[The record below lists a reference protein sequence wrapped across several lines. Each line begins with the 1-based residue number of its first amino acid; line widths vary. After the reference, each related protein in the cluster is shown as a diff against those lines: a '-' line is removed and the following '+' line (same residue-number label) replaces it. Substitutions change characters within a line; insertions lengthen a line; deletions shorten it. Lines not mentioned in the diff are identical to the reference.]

1 MAWRNVVV
9 TQHCKISVKMR
20 LLIVQTDD
28 ELFQFPIDDI
38 GMLMVATTHAVIT
51 SHAMA
56 SLLKRDIK
64 VVFCDEKHLPV
75 GETNPYETES
85 SRRTCIVQ
93 QMNWSDE
100 RKGLLWQRIIREK
113 IAHQIAVLEEEAVCQ
128 DIEKMKMLVPS
139 VKFDDS
145 DNREAVAAH
154 MYFPRLFSYEFVRS
168 DDDNAVN
175 GMLNYGYA
183 ILLSEVSRKIT
194 ENGYLTEF
202 GIHHDSE
209 KNPFNLACDLM
220 EPFRPF
226 VDRKVF
232 EMKLHSLDTDTKT
245 EFVKMMRTDLPE
257 FGTTITQLINVYVRD
272 ALRYLVSEEHLP
284 ELGFVQ

>member
-9 TQHCKISVKMR
+9 TQHCKISVKMK

-51 SHAMA
+51 SNAMA

-75 GETNPYETES
+75 GETNPYKTES
-85 SRRTCIVQ
+85 SRRSCIVQ

-100 RKGLLWQRIIREK
+100 RKGSLWQRIIREK
-113 IAHQIAVLEEEAVCQ
+113 IAHQIAVLEEEVVCQ
-128 DIEKMKMLVPS
+128 DIEKMKRLVPS
-139 VKFDDS
+139 VKFNDS

-168 DDDNAVN
+168 DDENTVN

-183 ILLSEVSRKIT
+183 ILLSEVSRKIV

-226 VDRKVF
+226 VDKKVF
-232 EMKLHSLDTDTKT
+232 EMKLHSLDTDAKT

-272 ALRYLVSEEHLP
+272 ALRYLVSEERLP

>member
-1 MAWRNVVV
+1 M
-9 TQHCKISVKMR
+9 K

-51 SHAMA
+51 SNAMA

-75 GETNPYETES
+75 GETNPYKTES
-85 SRRTCIVQ
+85 SRRSCIVQ

-100 RKGLLWQRIIREK
+100 RKGSLWQRIIREK
-113 IAHQIAVLEEEAVCQ
+113 IAHQIAVLEEEVVCQ
-128 DIEKMKMLVPS
+128 DIEKMKRLIPS
-139 VKFDDS
+139 VKFNDS

-168 DDDNAVN
+168 DDENTIN

-183 ILLSEVSRKIT
+183 ILLSEVSRKIA

-226 VDRKVF
+226 VDKKVF
-232 EMKLHSLDTDTKT
+232 EMKLHSLDTDAKT

-272 ALRYLVSEEHLP
+272 ALRYLVSEERLP

>member
-1 MAWRNVVV
+1 
-9 TQHCKISVKMR
+9 
-20 LLIVQTDD
+20 
-28 ELFQFPIDDI
+28 
-38 GMLMVATTHAVIT
+38 
-51 SHAMA
+51 
-56 SLLKRDIK
+56 
-64 VVFCDEKHLPV
+64 
-75 GETNPYETES
+75 
-85 SRRTCIVQ
+85 
-93 QMNWSDE
+93 
-100 RKGLLWQRIIREK
+100 
-113 IAHQIAVLEEEAVCQ
+113 
-128 DIEKMKMLVPS
+128 
-139 VKFDDS
+139 
-145 DNREAVAAH
+145 

-168 DDDNAVN
+168 DDENTIN

-183 ILLSEVSRKIT
+183 ILLSEVSRKIA

-226 VDRKVF
+226 VDKKVF
-232 EMKLHSLDTDTKT
+232 EMKLHSLDTDAKT

-272 ALRYLVSEEHLP
+272 ALRYLVSEERLP

>member
-9 TQHCKISVKMR
+9 TQHCKISVKMK

-51 SHAMA
+51 SDAMA

-75 GETNPYETES
+75 GETNPYKTES
-85 SRRTCIVQ
+85 SRRSCIVQ
-93 QMNWSDE
+93 QMNWSHE
-100 RKGLLWQRIIREK
+100 RKGSLWQRIIREK
-113 IAHQIAVLEEEAVCQ
+113 IAHQIAVLEEEVVCQ
-128 DIEKMKMLVPS
+128 DIEKMKRLVPS
-139 VKFDDS
+139 VKFNDS

-168 DDDNAVN
+168 DDENTIN

-183 ILLSEVSRKIT
+183 ILLSEVSRKIA

-226 VDRKVF
+226 VDKKVF
-232 EMKLHSLDTDTKT
+232 EMKLHSLDTDAKT

-272 ALRYLVSEEHLP
+272 ALRYLVSEERLP